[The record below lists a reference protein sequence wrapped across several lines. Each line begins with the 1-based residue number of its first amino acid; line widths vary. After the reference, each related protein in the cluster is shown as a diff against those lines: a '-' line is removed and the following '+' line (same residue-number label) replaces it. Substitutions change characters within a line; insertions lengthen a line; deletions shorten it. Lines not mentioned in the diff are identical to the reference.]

1 MNPSNKQAANKPA
14 SRSTPSPR
22 AVALG
27 VVLSVALVSVA
38 CADSPSSPDAVDPVT
53 PEALSDVELTT
64 AHAPATMR
72 ERRARRRW
80 LRRLRR
86 ATRQYRDFD
95 RAIDAGYDVQAT
107 PCQETDAGGM
117 GYHYANFGLIDGQL
131 EPLRPEILLY
141 EPQRNGRW
149 RLVAVEYAIP
159 YAEWDDSLD
168 PPEIHGVPFDRN
180 DVFNLWVLHAWVF
193 KKNPAGTF
201 EGWNP
206 RVTCAYDEG
215 APAS

>member
-1 MNPSNKQAANKPA
+1 MNPSNKQAKRN
-14 SRSTPSPR
+14 SLSPR
-22 AVALG
+22 AAALG
-27 VVLSVALVSVA
+27 MALSVALISVA
-38 CADSPSSPDAVDPVT
+38 CADSPSSPDGFDPAAFEEST
-53 PEALSDVELTT
+53 GVELTESQ
-64 AHAPATMR
+64 APANVR

-107 PCQETDAGGM
+107 PCQQTDAGGM

-159 YAEWDDSLD
+159 YADWDDSLE
-168 PPEIHGVPFDRN
+168 PPEIHGVPFVRN

-206 RVTCAYDEG
+206 RVTCDYDEG